1 MRTAHALEQRRLTMS
16 NGFVVTT
23 TDSTLILDAATERD
37 HSMWYASFLEVTLSR
52 PWPDCQKPEVQ
63 SHRDRRS
70 PHGDGPSP
78 PRVMHVVW
86 TQAMPVTALG
96 ARRLSIDDVTVA
108 SNPSPVASVGS
119 LQAAAVSASLTA
131 EKADVMRCGLVL
143 LRMDAGRV
151 HGLSMVRPKQSS

>member
-1 MRTAHALEQRRLTMS
+1 MS

-37 HSMWYASFLEVTLSR
+37 HGMWYASFLEVTLSR

-63 SHRDRRS
+63 SDRLTEMVMTADRDRRS

-78 PRVMHVVW
+78 PRAMHVVW

-96 ARRLSIDDVTVA
+96 ARRLSVDDVTVA

-131 EKADVMRCGLVL
+131 EKADVMRCGLVP